1 MAKQVPARNGGTLT
15 RPAKGETMNPNGRPK
30 SPRKLKEFIK
40 ELENENDELV
50 FPEEAIEVI
59 ERKGQKF
66 YKLKNSKGSK
76 MFITAY
82 NRAIKGD
89 AKWADFL
96 VKMGF
101 AGGYEPTKNE
111 NTTVNLTPQD
121 VLKQLRNGT
130 NKK

>member
-1 MAKQVPARNGGTLT
+1 MPRKIKGKNGGTLINSL
-15 RPAKGETMNPNGRPK
+15 PGETMNPNGRPK

-50 FPEEAIEVI
+50 FPEEAIEVVD
-59 ERKGQKF
+59 RKGKTF
-66 YKLKNSKGSK
+66 YKLKNSRGSK

-101 AGGYEPTKNE
+101 AGGYEPTKSQVE
-111 NTTVNLTPQD
+111 Q
-121 VLKQLRNGT
+121 K
-130 NKK
+130 NKNYSFKSDLSNDNI